1 MAAKKVGV
9 LIKEARTKA
18 GLTQAQLADRV
29 SGLTASDISKA
40 ERGEKDLTDA
50 QLKAIAKVTGV
61 TQKSLLEAPKGGSSA
76 AATSSAKKPAAGSSS
91 SAKKPASGSSSAAKK
106 PASGSSGTSVKLT
119 ATEKKLVEL
128 YRAADSDTKKK
139 AMSVLKGESSGAADL
154 LGSLLQGAGSSSG
167 KSDDLLSSLLGG
179 SGKNDLFSALLGGKR
194 EMPGTDDLTEIKD
207 EEE

>member
-91 SAKKPASGSSSAAKK
+91 SAKKPASGSS
-106 PASGSSGTSVKLT
+106 GTSVKLT

-167 KSDDLLSSLLGG
+167 KSDDILSSLLGG

>member
-76 AATSSAKKPAAGSSS
+76 AATSSAKKPAAGSLSS
-91 SAKKPASGSSSAAKK
+91 TKK

-207 EEE
+207 EEK

>member
-91 SAKKPASGSSSAAKK
+91 SAKK